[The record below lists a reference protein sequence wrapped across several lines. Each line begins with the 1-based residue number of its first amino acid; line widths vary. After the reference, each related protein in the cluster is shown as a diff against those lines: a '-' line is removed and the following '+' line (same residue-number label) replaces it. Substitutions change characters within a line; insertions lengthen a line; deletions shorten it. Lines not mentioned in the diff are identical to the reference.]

1 MLRVDPPSAL
11 HSPHSDPAEHS
22 AHVMRHCNQI
32 SPVRSE
38 SPTAQQVESF
48 APQEFQDL
56 DTIAMGLAVRVLT

>member
-1 MLRVDPPSAL
+1 
-11 HSPHSDPAEHS
+11 
-22 AHVMRHCNQI
+22 MRHCNQI